1 MRRKNHDFSK
11 REIIVVLRRLELY
24 FRLLFVREGWTSKE
38 KGGLNENDKKE
49 NRIIL
54 IVVWEFGEKEQV
66 HWICRFC
73 YCDNRDN
80 KQFIATCLAF
90 LYYYYIFSIIIVYNI
105 WKWSIIIHAQ
115 IKIKSRIRLSKFY
128 NLIL

>member
-1 MRRKNHDFSK
+1 M
-11 REIIVVLRRLELY
+11 
-24 FRLLFVREGWTSKE
+24 REGWTSKE

-80 KQFIATCLAF
+80 K
-90 LYYYYIFSIIIVYNI
+90 
-105 WKWSIIIHAQ
+105 
-115 IKIKSRIRLSKFY
+115 
-128 NLIL
+128 